1 LLLIRLLA
9 LLGLIWTGK
18 QVVKQVTTKFQAK
31 AAGDGITSEEEIQAE
46 MVKDPVCSTYL
57 PKSMALQKTVAGET
71 WYFCS
76 EECALKFLKRQ
87 DASA

>member
-1 LLLIRLLA
+1 M
-9 LLGLIWTGK
+9 
-18 QVVKQVTTKFQAK
+18 
-31 AAGDGITSEEEIQAE
+31 TSEEEIQVE